1 MINFGDL
8 RRAVSMLD
16 PDLRWRWIGLII
28 LSVFAAC
35 LEAVGALGVFWLIG
49 IVHNPESAIALPVV
63 GPLAVKLGYD
73 GSANWLIGCAIAVM
87 VFYAVKNAFLLFHY
101 YLQLKMPQDAFVRVA
116 TALLRGYLTTG
127 YAFHF
132 DRNSAESVR
141 NLMNS
146 IDVVFRT
153 VLHNAVTLI
162 NELMVVI
169 AVIGILIV
177 ASPQLAVV
185 AASAMC
191 ILAWLMLRLSQA
203 RVTKWGLQVESLTKE
218 VLKVITQGLGAVK
231 EIKLL
236 QRENYFLDRFH
247 KLRERQA
254 KVMSAY
260 ETFQSAPLFTL
271 EALFTFLVGG
281 LIIVI
286 TVQGGDHATTIPLL
300 GLYGYAGFRLLPAL
314 ARIAAKVQRLGFG
327 SAAVNQVYAD
337 YTQLAKDRT
346 PPPADV
352 APLPFARE
360 IRVEKVTYTYPGG
373 SRPAL
378 NDVSLTISFAS
389 SVGIVGLSGGGKSTL
404 VDILLGLLPP
414 DAGQVRVDGV
424 DIVGSVRAW
433 QRNLGYVPQSPYLL
447 DDTVRRNIAFG
458 IPDEEIDNRAI
469 AEAARMAQ
477 LSDLIENLPK
487 GLDNEI
493 GERGVRLS
501 GGQRQRIVIARAL
514 YRQPAVLVF
523 DEATSELDNLTELE
537 IAAEIN
543 ALAGQKTIVVIAHR
557 MTSVRN
563 CDIIVFLV
571 EGRVADIGDYD
582 ELLARNTDFR
592 RLALTKE
599 HLPGDIEQRQD
610 ALSTMS
616 PLVR

>member
-1 MINFGDL
+1 
-8 RRAVSMLD
+8 
-16 PDLRWRWIGLII
+16 
-28 LSVFAAC
+28 
-35 LEAVGALGVFWLIG
+35 
-49 IVHNPESAIALPVV
+49 
-63 GPLAVKLGYD
+63 
-73 GSANWLIGCAIAVM
+73 
-87 VFYAVKNAFLLFHY
+87 
-101 YLQLKMPQDAFVRVA
+101 
-116 TALLRGYLTTG
+116 
-127 YAFHF
+127 
-132 DRNSAESVR
+132 
-141 NLMNS
+141 
-146 IDVVFRT
+146 
-153 VLHNAVTLI
+153 
-162 NELMVVI
+162 
-169 AVIGILIV
+169 
-177 ASPQLAVV
+177 
-185 AASAMC
+185 
-191 ILAWLMLRLSQA
+191 
-203 RVTKWGLQVESLTKE
+203 
-218 VLKVITQGLGAVK
+218 
-231 EIKLL
+231 
-236 QRENYFLDRFH
+236 
-247 KLRERQA
+247 
-254 KVMSAY
+254 
-260 ETFQSAPLFTL
+260 
-271 EALFTFLVGG
+271 
-281 LIIVI
+281 
-286 TVQGGDHATTIPLL
+286 
-300 GLYGYAGFRLLPAL
+300 
-314 ARIAAKVQRLGFG
+314 
-327 SAAVNQVYAD
+327 
-337 YTQLAKDRT
+337 
-346 PPPADV
+346 
-352 APLPFARE
+352 
-360 IRVEKVTYTYPGG
+360 
-373 SRPAL
+373 
-378 NDVSLTISFAS
+378 
-389 SVGIVGLSGGGKSTL
+389 
-404 VDILLGLLPP
+404 
-414 DAGQVRVDGV
+414 
-424 DIVGSVRAW
+424 VGSVRAW